1 MVTTRMQ
8 STERGVTGVVT
19 TKMQPKENGV
29 VGVVT
34 TKNFRVRCSYWCGH
48 NNKRVRARI
57 WSTLS
62 VGDRTVRSSA
72 EQDKVNEV
80 LVWSHLRAGQ
90 RSFWCGHTLEVLEA
104 DEVAGVVTT

>member
-1 MVTTRMQ
+1 MWSQLRTLESDVA
-8 STERGVTGVVT
+8 TGVVT
-19 TKMQPKENGV
+19 TI
-29 VGVVT
+29 
-34 TKNFRVRCSYWCGH
+34 
-48 NNKRVRARI
+48 RARI

-90 RSFWCGHTLEVLEA
+90 RSCWCGHTLEVLEA